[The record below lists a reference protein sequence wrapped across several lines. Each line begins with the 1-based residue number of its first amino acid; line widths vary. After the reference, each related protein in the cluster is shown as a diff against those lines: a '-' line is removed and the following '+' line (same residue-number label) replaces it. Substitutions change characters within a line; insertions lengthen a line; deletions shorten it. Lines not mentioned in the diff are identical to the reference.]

1 MNLIKMLA
9 THEARK
15 EKAIKDSIDRVS
27 NPAYGLCK
35 ECDHKLYKT
44 GKNKT
49 RCEYHWLKN
58 KYNGFSSKC
67 RIANEGGIVPYE
79 LTFLIKIKCKFDWRQ
94 FIEWCIANPQ
104 YKKMKNPKLNRINK
118 KKHYQLNNLV
128 WEES

>member
-1 MNLIKMLA
+1 MLA

-27 NPAYGLCK
+27 NPAHGLCK

-79 LTFLIKIKCKFDWRQ
+79 LTFLIKIMDLITYLIQFDSIDYVRDSL
-94 FIEWCIANPQ
+94 I
-104 YKKMKNPKLNRINK
+104 
-118 KKHYQLNNLV
+118 V
-128 WEES
+128 